1 METYIYSRYPLL
13 EGEVQRRRPTHAQI
27 DLGALRGNYRVLKRQ
42 AQDRDVMAVVK
53 ANAYG
58 HGLIETARAL
68 VEEGIAYFGVG
79 FLEEGIELRK
89 AGVKTPILVL
99 GGVVGYQAGLFLEYD
114 LDLTVSS
121 IRLARSVAEEVRRAG
136 AGGKASLRRARV
148 HLKVDTGMGRIGVS
162 WANALPFIEAALALD
177 ELDVVGIYSHLA
189 TADEA
194 DPSFTREQV
203 DRFRRVLRQ
212 ADGLKKP
219 ISIRHIANSGAV
231 FQHPESIYN
240 MVRLGISLYGCSPS
254 AEIEP
259 PVELKPVLSLRS
271 EVVFV
276 KRVPAETSI
285 SYGATWKTPRETTI
299 ATVPIGYGDGYP
311 RALSNKAQ
319 VLIRGRRLPV
329 VGRICMDQLMV
340 DCGDLRVEVGD
351 PVTLIGRQ
359 DAERIRAEEVAC
371 WQDTIPYEVTTQI
384 NARVPRVFIDEEA
397 KAESAVRR
405 NFI

>member
-1 METYIYSRYPLL
+1 VETYIYSRYPVL
-13 EGEVQRRRPTHAQI
+13 EAEVQRRRPTHAQI
-27 DLGALRGNYRVLKRQ
+27 DLSALRGNYRALKRQ
-42 AQDRDVMAVVK
+42 ANDRDIMAVVK

-89 AGVKTPILVL
+89 AGVRTPILVL

-121 IRLARSVAEEVRRAG
+121 IRLARNVAEEVRRAG
-136 AGGKASLRRARV
+136 AEGKAGSRKARV

-162 WANALPFIEAALALD
+162 WANALPFIEAALDLE
-177 ELDVVGIYSHLA
+177 ELEVVGIYSHLA

-194 DPSFTREQV
+194 DPRFTREQLE
-203 DRFRRVLRQ
+203 RFRQVLRQ
-212 ADGLKKP
+212 AEKLKKIIP
-219 ISIRHIANSGAV
+219 IRHIANSGAV
-231 FQHPESIYN
+231 FQHPDSFYN

-254 AEIEP
+254 EEVEP
-259 PVELKPVLSLRS
+259 PVELQPVLSLRS

-276 KRVPAETSI
+276 KRVPAGTPV
-285 SYGATWKTPRETTI
+285 SYGATWTAPRETTI

-319 VLIRGRRLPV
+319 VLIRGKRLPV

-351 PVTLIGRQ
+351 PVTLIGQ
-359 DAERIRAEEVAC
+359 QGGERIRAEEVAR
-371 WQDTIPYEVTTQI
+371 WQETIPYEVTTQI
-384 NARVPRVFIDEEA
+384 NARVPRVFTEE
-397 KAESAVRR
+397 
-405 NFI
+405 

>member
-1 METYIYSRYPLL
+1 METYIYSRYPVL
-13 EGEVQRRRPTHAQI
+13 EAEVQRRRPTHAQI

-42 AQDRDVMAVVK
+42 ASDRDVMAVVK

-121 IRLARSVAEEVRRAG
+121 IKLARSVAEEVRRSG
-136 AGGKASLRRARV
+136 PNGKSAFRKARV

-162 WANALPFIEAALALD
+162 WANALPFIEAALDLE

-194 DPSFTREQV
+194 DSGYTREQL

-212 ADGLKKP
+212 VDGLKKTIP
-219 ISIRHIANSGAV
+219 IRHIANSGAV
-231 FQHPESIYN
+231 FQHPDSFYN

-254 AEIEP
+254 DAIEA

-276 KRVPAETSI
+276 KRVPPGTPI
-285 SYGATWKTPRETTI
+285 SYGATWTAPRETTI

-319 VLIRGRRLPV
+319 VLIRGKRLPV

-359 DAERIRAEEVAC
+359 DGERIRAEEVAR
-371 WQDTIPYEVTTQI
+371 WQETIPYEVTTQI
-384 NARVPRVFIDEEA
+384 NARVPRVFTDE
-397 KAESAVRR
+397 
-405 NFI
+405 